1 MSTATHGRPF
11 RCRPSCCVR
20 PRRRPTPPAARLERR
35 PPPEACTALPLP
47 HPTSH
52 TTERAAAPIATPSSR
67 QRLRSCRPVAL
78 AVVVAAAAAELDH
91 GLSSAWSGASSG
103 DSTHTRGE
111 TGQAGFECSGTPF
124 DEQFTTC
131 SGRPGAARGCR
142 RAATIAAGDRN
153 RSSAAIGR
161 QPPDL
166 CTASC
171 WAERHVHPPQQRTG
185 KKWRCAPP
193 GHVGA
198 HPGRIFS
205 SCRHATRRLEVI
217 PIFAHVCAFALDQRQ
232 MCGSTSSRAQ
242 PARKTTVLDA
252 SEQTA
257 PKVRSHSGRQGARGP
272 GHNAPRRI
280 HPPAALAQSRSYL

>member
-1 MSTATHGRPF
+1 MVQPICEDNRQW
-11 RCRPSCCVR
+11 RL
-20 PRRRPTPPAARLERR
+20 PP
-35 PPPEACTALPLP
+35 
-47 HPTSH
+47 H
-52 TTERAAAPIATPSSR
+52 IGW
-67 QRLRSCRPVAL
+67 
-78 AVVVAAAAAELDH
+78 D
-91 GLSSAWSGASSG
+91 GASSG

-111 TGQAGFECSGTPF
+111 TGQAGFKCSGTPF

-217 PIFAHVCAFALDQRQ
+217 PIFADVCAFALDQRQ
-232 MCGSTSSRAQ
+232 MCEVRRRELSPPGKPRFLMRPSRLR
-242 PARKTTVLDA
+242 RK
-252 SEQTA
+252 
-257 PKVRSHSGRQGARGP
+257 SGR
-272 GHNAPRRI
+272 I
-280 HPPAALAQSRSYL
+280 PAARAPAGPDTTHHAASTHLPHTSAIQVLLIVPVPALP

>member
-1 MSTATHGRPF
+1 MVQPICEDNRQWRLPPRIGWDWASLSTSLHCGPMA
-11 RCRPSCCVR
+11 PST
-20 PRRRPTPPAARLERR
+20 TPEHM
-35 PPPEACTALPLP
+35 EA
-47 HPTSH
+47 H
-52 TTERAAAPIATPSSR
+52 TPSSR

-111 TGQAGFECSGTPF
+111 TGRPGFKCSGTPF

-153 RSSAAIGR
+153 RSSAANGR
-161 QPPDL
+161 QPPDR

-217 PIFAHVCAFALDQRQ
+217 PIFADVCAFALDQRQ
-232 MCGSTSSRAQ
+232 MCEVRRRELST
-242 PARKTTVLDA
+242 
-252 SEQTA
+252 
-257 PKVRSHSGRQGARGP
+257 
-272 GHNAPRRI
+272 
-280 HPPAALAQSRSYL
+280 

>member
-1 MSTATHGRPF
+1 MVQPICEDNRQWRLPPHIGWDWASLSTSLHCGPMA
-11 RCRPSCCVR
+11 PST
-20 PRRRPTPPAARLERR
+20 TPEHM
-35 PPPEACTALPLP
+35 EA
-47 HPTSH
+47 H
-52 TTERAAAPIATPSSR
+52 TPSSR

-171 WAERHVHPPQQRTG
+171 WAERHVHPPQQRSNRQEVALRTAG
-185 KKWRCAPP
+185 TCWCTPRPHIFQLQACHTPP
-193 GHVGA
+193 
-198 HPGRIFS
+198 
-205 SCRHATRRLEVI
+205 
-217 PIFAHVCAFALDQRQ
+217 
-232 MCGSTSSRAQ
+232 
-242 PARKTTVLDA
+242 
-252 SEQTA
+252 
-257 PKVRSHSGRQGARGP
+257 RSD
-272 GHNAPRRI
+272 
-280 HPPAALAQSRSYL
+280 SYLCRRVCLCARSTTNV